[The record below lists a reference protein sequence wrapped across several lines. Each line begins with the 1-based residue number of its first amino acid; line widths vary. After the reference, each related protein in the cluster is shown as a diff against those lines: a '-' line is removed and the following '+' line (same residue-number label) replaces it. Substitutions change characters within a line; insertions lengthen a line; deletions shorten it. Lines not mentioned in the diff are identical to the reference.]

1 MVCSTQLS
9 QSPQCALC
17 TVCSVQHTAENKN
30 FFSKSSFYT
39 SNLFFCDRCF
49 FFIWSPG
56 LHGEMHTGETIS
68 AVCIPSLRQWLQVR
82 KNLGCVQYT
91 TEMISAVCI
100 TPLSRSPWCRGVH
113 PMVETISPVCITPQ
127 RQTAHRRAK
136 IKILTCL
143 WLLLKRQSGEIIS
156 GVNTSIT
163 KEKIWRTKCGF
174 SMTIFL
180 SPQCATTLWLKIS
193 AKSKPNSK
201 IF

>member
-1 MVCSTQLS
+1 M
-9 QSPQCALC
+9 
-17 TVCSVQHTAENKN
+17 
-30 FFSKSSFYT
+30 
-39 SNLFFCDRCF
+39 F

-163 KEKIWRTKCGF
+163 KERIWRTKCGF
-174 SMTIFL
+174 SMTICL
-180 SPQCATTLWLKIS
+180 SPHCATTLWLKIS